1 MGIKAIN
8 SAKTVTTAGT
18 RVQVSSS
25 ANYVTSIYF
34 EALGT
39 NTGYIYVGDSLVS
52 STVHI
57 ARLSAGQGFTIA
69 VDVTTGVG
77 VGAELNLSDYWIDSS
92 VSGEKCQVTY
102 LQRTGSY

>member
-8 SAKTVTTAGT
+8 ASKTVTTAGT
-18 RVQVSSS
+18 RVQVSTS
-25 ANYVTSIYF
+25 ATYVTSIYF

-39 NTGYIYVGDSLVS
+39 NTGYIYVGDSSVS

-57 ARLSAGQGFTIA
+57 ARLSAGQSFTIA
-69 VDVTTGVG
+69 VDVTTGHG
-77 VGAELNLSDYWIDSS
+77 VGSELNLSDYWVDSS
-92 VSGEKCQVTY
+92 VNGEKVQVTY